1 MPTARPS
8 ISASVGAVLDTV
20 TTDDVTTT
28 ALSVTATPIKDV
40 VMGMPAAINEPKVR
54 ARIMNETSRPR
65 SSGTWL
71 GSAVLL

>member
-8 ISASVGAVLDTV
+8 ISARVGAVLDTV

-28 ALSVTATPIKDV
+28 ALSVTATPINDV
-40 VMGMPAAINEPKVR
+40 VIGMPAASNEPKVR
-54 ARIMNETSRPR
+54 ARIRNDTSRPR